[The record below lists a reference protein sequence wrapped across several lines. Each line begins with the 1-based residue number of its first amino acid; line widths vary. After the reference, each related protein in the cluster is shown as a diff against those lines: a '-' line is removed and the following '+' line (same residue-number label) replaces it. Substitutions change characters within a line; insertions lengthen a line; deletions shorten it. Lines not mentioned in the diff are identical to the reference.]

1 MKKNVLTSVTVS
13 LAAAAMISGTAMAAE
28 YKVGIIQFVDDA
40 SLNQIEQN
48 IEKELTAKSEEGGDT
63 YVFDGYVYNG
73 QADSTT
79 LNQITTQLLDDGVD
93 VIVPIATPAA
103 QIVQAATED
112 NQIPVVFSAVS
123 DPVGAG
129 LAESMDAPGANITGT
144 SDALNTNAILD
155 LMFVANPDIKKVG
168 LLYSQSEDSSK
179 KPIEDAKAYLDEKGI
194 EYVEKTGTNNTEVTQ
209 AADALIA
216 AGVDAVFTPT
226 DNTVMTAEL
235 AIYEKFIDAGIP
247 HYCGADSFALNG
259 AFCGY
264 GVDYAKLGVETA
276 DIVIEVLQGADP
288 ATTPIK
294 TFDNGIATVNT
305 ETAEALGIDYSGFAE
320 LCTGVVETVTAEEF
334 ESTVSSSSREGMQSV
349 ASMLAE
355 DWVAMRGWAERPSYK
370 IPAAEAHLLL
380 RPYLSLKGVCYGFI
394 IIVFCHR
401 ERPGAWLH
409 LCAGGT
415 GSVSE
420 LFHFEYCRPVNGRLL
435 YVRVCSR
442 CSGGDHGTS
451 DPGAV
456 CSDGSRRVLWLHYGV
471 FTDEAW
477 CRINPCGNH
486 C

>member
-179 KPIEDAKAYLDEKGI
+179 KPIEYAKAYLDEKGI

-276 DIVIEVLQGADP
+276 DMVIEVLQGADP

-334 ESTVSSSSREGMQSV
+334 
-349 ASMLAE
+349 
-355 DWVAMRGWAERPSYK
+355 K
-370 IPAAEAHLLL
+370 
-380 RPYLSLKGVCYGFI
+380 
-394 IIVFCHR
+394 
-401 ERPGAWLH
+401 
-409 LCAGGT
+409 
-415 GSVSE
+415 
-420 LFHFEYCRPVNGRLL
+420 
-435 YVRVCSR
+435 
-442 CSGGDHGTS
+442 
-451 DPGAV
+451 
-456 CSDGSRRVLWLHYGV
+456 
-471 FTDEAW
+471 
-477 CRINPCGNH
+477 
-486 C
+486 

>member
-1 MKKNVLTSVTVS
+1 
-13 LAAAAMISGTAMAAE
+13 MAAD

-40 SLNQIEQN
+40 SLNQIEAN
-48 IEKELTAKSEEGGDT
+48 IEAELTKKSEEGEDNFIFEGN
-63 YVFDGYVYNG
+63 VYNG

-79 LNQITTQLLDDGVD
+79 LNQIATQLISDGVD
-93 VIVPIATPAA
+93 VIIPIATPAA
-103 QIVQAATED
+103 QIVQTATED

-129 LAESMDAPGANITGT
+129 LVESMDAPGANITGT

-155 LMFVANPDIKKVG
+155 LMLVANPDIKSVG

-179 KPIEDAKAYLDEKGI
+179 QPIADAKAYLEEKGI
-194 EYVEKTGTNNTEVTQ
+194 DYVEKTGTNNTEVSQ

-276 DIVIEVLQGADP
+276 DMVVEILQGADP
-288 ATTPIK
+288 ATTAVK

-320 LCTGVVETVTAEEF
+320 KCTGVVETVTAEEF
-334 ESTVSSSSREGMQSV
+334 E
-349 ASMLAE
+349 
-355 DWVAMRGWAERPSYK
+355 
-370 IPAAEAHLLL
+370 
-380 RPYLSLKGVCYGFI
+380 
-394 IIVFCHR
+394 
-401 ERPGAWLH
+401 
-409 LCAGGT
+409 
-415 GSVSE
+415 
-420 LFHFEYCRPVNGRLL
+420 
-435 YVRVCSR
+435 
-442 CSGGDHGTS
+442 
-451 DPGAV
+451 
-456 CSDGSRRVLWLHYGV
+456 
-471 FTDEAW
+471 
-477 CRINPCGNH
+477 
-486 C
+486 

>member
-79 LNQITTQLLDDGVD
+79 LNQITTQLIDDGVD

-235 AIYEKFIDAGIP
+235 ASYEKFIDAGIP

-276 DIVIEVLQGADP
+276 DMVIEVLQGADP

-334 ESTVSSSSREGMQSV
+334 
-349 ASMLAE
+349 
-355 DWVAMRGWAERPSYK
+355 K
-370 IPAAEAHLLL
+370 
-380 RPYLSLKGVCYGFI
+380 
-394 IIVFCHR
+394 
-401 ERPGAWLH
+401 
-409 LCAGGT
+409 
-415 GSVSE
+415 
-420 LFHFEYCRPVNGRLL
+420 
-435 YVRVCSR
+435 
-442 CSGGDHGTS
+442 
-451 DPGAV
+451 
-456 CSDGSRRVLWLHYGV
+456 
-471 FTDEAW
+471 
-477 CRINPCGNH
+477 
-486 C
+486 